1 MAGAYQGRENVAG
14 SLSLK
19 QPIAFIAWLSKG
31 PFRGVADMKF
41 NARNKA
47 RLLGKVALVAL
58 AAGALAGSVAWAQNT
73 RSGQEWTTPLEPAP
87 RDAATNLANKIM
99 EPFTVVAVGD
109 VMVKRPIG
117 NLDIPAF
124 HDIAKLMQDA
134 DVTHGNMEGNLG
146 DLDHFV
152 GPLRGMMGDKD
163 VAPALKEMGFDI
175 MGRANNHVF
184 DSERE
189 SLFSTM
195 EQLDKAGIIHAGDGH
210 DLEEAR
216 APAYY
221 DSAKGRVA
229 LVSMHGPNNPDAAPS
244 AATYR
249 SGNIGGRVGFNPINY
264 TIWFNVTQE
273 QMDTLKKMRQSLYT
287 APAGTTNVSSL
298 PANEPA
304 DRLEF
309 LNNHYKIGTPG
320 TRNFVMNPS
329 DLKENLRSIRNGKY
343 LSDFEI
349 VNCHCH
355 QGPITS
361 QQWLFEDQTPDMLI
375 ELAHGAVDNGADMF
389 VGSGPH
395 VLRGIEIYKGKPI
408 FYGLGENYYQWQ
420 HFDADVLS
428 GSWAREEPKEGV
440 DVRVSQAL
448 RAINFESVVTKSYYD
463 KGKLV
468 EVRLYP
474 TEGGWNGPI
483 SQLGMPRTPSPE
495 QANKILTRLAALSK
509 PFGTDI
515 VIEKGVGY
523 IRIK

>member
-1 MAGAYQGRENVAG
+1 MN
-14 SLSLK
+14 
-19 QPIAFIAWLSKG
+19 FH
-31 PFRGVADMKF
+31 
-41 NARNKA
+41 ARNKT
-47 RLLGKVALVAL
+47 RLLGKVALAAL
-58 AAGALAGSVAWAQNT
+58 IVGLAGGGAWAQI
-73 RSGQEWTTPLEPAP
+73 SGNGQQWTTPLEPAP
-87 RDAATNLANKIM
+87 RDAGTNLADKIM

-117 NLDIPAF
+117 DLDLPAF
-124 HDIAKLMQDA
+124 HDIVKLMQDA

-146 DLDHFV
+146 DLDHFD

-175 MGRANNHVF
+175 MGRANNHIM
-184 DSERE
+184 DSDRE
-189 SLFSTM
+189 SMISTE
-195 EQLDKAGIIHAGDGH
+195 EQLNRVGIIFAGTGR

-216 APAYY
+216 APAYLNGP
-221 DSAKGRVA
+221 KGRVA
-229 LVSMHGPNNPDAAPS
+229 LVSMYTGTNA

-249 SGNIGGRVGFNPINY
+249 SGNTNGRMGHNPIIPTVWY
-264 TIWFNVTQE
+264 NVTQE
-273 QMDTLKKMRQSLYT
+273 QIDIMKKMRAAIFT
-287 APAGTTNVSSL
+287 PPPGTTNVSTL
-298 PANEPA
+298 PTDEPA
-304 DRLEF
+304 DRITF
-309 LNNHYKIGTPG
+309 MDTHYKVGPPG

-355 QGPITS
+355 VGPITS

-420 HFDADVLS
+420 HFDSALLS
-428 GSWAREEPKEGV
+428 GSWPREEPKEGV

-515 VIEKGVGY
+515 VIEKNVGY
-523 IRIK
+523 IRIKG